1 MSDEELEKKAND
13 YIDECTKKSGF
24 VILADFIR
32 TQFKD
37 LFMAGYRIAE
47 KDLSCVQQ
55 RLNMLEEH
63 NMTIDDVITCL
74 ENHNEIHSRQE
85 PRAYYITK
93 ALNIAI
99 DFLKNHRWHY
109 LSRGELPGKIR
120 VICFTKYVDIW
131 IGERI
136 EKNTERYKWK
146 LFTDKFEE
154 YYGDDEIIAWQYLPE
169 LPKERI

>member
-1 MSDEELEKKAND
+1 MTDEELAEKADN

-24 VILADFIR
+24 VILAGFIR
-32 TQFKD
+32 AQFKD
-37 LFMAGYRIAE
+37 LFIAGYRIAE

-74 ENHNEIHSRQE
+74 EKPNEIHSRQE

-109 LSRGELPGKIR
+109 VSKGELPEDDRLVLLCFKNGLPKLGYYDERCIEWR
-120 VICFTKYVDIW
+120 SNSGWVISNPY
-131 IGERI
+131 
-136 EKNTERYKWK
+136 
-146 LFTDKFEE
+146 
-154 YYGDDEIIAWQYLPE
+154 AWQYIEP
-169 LPKERI
+169 PKEMKC